1 MKTQPNFQDAD
12 AFYEQLLDAHLGLSR
27 EQSEALNA
35 RLILVL
41 ANQLGTQ
48 RVSALFDEAQ
58 STNDAVARLRE
69 SLSNLRRLQAN
80 VVAVGTSNSNE
91 VERLIGLWK
100 AEAAA
105 VRSHGVALAK
115 IDPDNAA
122 LATLVMMQQG
132 QLAPYNSAIGPI
144 AEQLQQAKI
153 DAAVALAYAERAEG
167 TATALV
173 QSADDML
180 KAVQARQVQIR
191 ESMAASSAFVSK
203 LRLVLVAV
211 TLAVVMPLLW
221 LTLRSVYQPLEQ
233 AVAVAER
240 IAQGDLSEEIHPQG
254 QDETAALLR
263 SLQRMQQSLRDS
275 VGQVRDL
282 AH

>member
-1 MKTQPNFQDAD
+1 MC
-12 AFYEQLLDAHLGLSR
+12 
-27 EQSEALNA
+27 
-35 RLILVL
+35 
-41 ANQLGTQ
+41 
-48 RVSALFDEAQ
+48 
-58 STNDAVARLRE
+58 
-69 SLSNLRRLQAN
+69 
-80 VVAVGTSNSNE
+80 
-91 VERLIGLWK
+91 
-100 AEAAA
+100 
-105 VRSHGVALAK
+105 SHGVALAK

>member
-1 MKTQPNFQDAD
+1 M
-12 AFYEQLLDAHLGLSR
+12 LL
-27 EQSEALNA
+27 
-35 RLILVL
+35 RLITLRSRLLLTMAIVAASLCALGAWGVL

-122 LATLVMMQQG
+122 LATLVKTQQG
-132 QLAPYNSAIGPI
+132 QLAAYNSAIGPI

-221 LTLRSVYQPLEQ
+221 LTLHSVCQPLEQ

-240 IAQGDLSEEIHPQG
+240 IAQGDLSEEIHSQG
-254 QDETAALLR
+254 RDETAALLR
-263 SLQRMQQSLRDS
+263 SLQRMQQSLRDL
-275 VGQVRDL
+275 VGQVRDS